1 MFELLYRNGLWI
13 FPPLFL
19 LAAVLLV
26 GSIRTIVKLGRSARI
41 ATLPLQEQQE
51 VEFVEAGR
59 VILCTEGPFL
69 TGRFTRL
76 RYEFTGADGVPL
88 ASHPT
93 LFHAKSST
101 MSTVRMEM
109 RSFLVERPGRH
120 ILRIEGLGAARAD
133 DAKHRIVLMR
143 PHLLQAMG
151 LTVGITLSGV
161 ALIASLVLFLIRL
174 TERAAGA

>member
-1 MFELLYRNGLWI
+1 MFDEVYHNGIWI

-19 LAAVLLV
+19 VAAALLV
-26 GSIRTIVKLGRSARI
+26 GSIRAIVMLGRSARI
-41 ATLPLQEQQE
+41 ATLPLQERQE
-51 VEFVEAGR
+51 VEFTDAGR
-59 VILCTEGPFL
+59 VILCTEGPLL
-69 TGRFTRL
+69 TGRFAQL
-76 RYEFTGADGVPL
+76 RFEFLAADGAPL

-93 LFHAKSST
+93 LFHAKSTT

-120 ILRIEGLGAARAD
+120 TLRIEGLGEARAD

-143 PHLLQAMG
+143 PHLVQAVG
-151 LTVGITLSGV
+151 LTIGITLSGG

-174 TERAAGA
+174 TEKAAGA